1 MRNKQQDMP
10 SLYPSNVE
18 GDKGVIKYV
27 RKDVFIEKA
36 AEWLASNVTCDGYT
50 FQSKAKMIR
59 EFRKAME
66 L

>member
-1 MRNKQQDMP
+1 MSKRIQNMP
-10 SLYPSNVE
+10 PLHLSNIE
-18 GDKGVIKYV
+18 GDKGIIKYV

-36 AEWLASNVTCDGYT
+36 AEWLASHVTCDGYT

-59 EFRKAME
+59 EFKKAME